1 MGGASQ
7 ISFNPN
13 HVETKLHSN
22 VNPLLVCL
30 MGIPF
35 KCRMIT
41 PFTTDHAYLGRF
53 ARGIVNMTTL
63 FLLWAF
69 SGFVFDVGSSLPMG
83 ALWAISIVSCFI
95 LGWLFTST
103 FELIMM
109 KHKGA
114 LIKICKYGF
123 GLVIYIALHA
133 PVIFFT
139 VHMGDEFWHWV
150 GCSAVLLFAELCIWE
165 TISMFFQ
172 TLLLIYL
179 QKSPETQKGGNA
191 GMRKMIT
198 PPLFK
203 RVFKEL

>member
-1 MGGASQ
+1 
-7 ISFNPN
+7 
-13 HVETKLHSN
+13 
-22 VNPLLVCL
+22 

-95 LGWLFTST
+95 LGRLFTST

-123 GLVIYIALHA
+123 GLIIYVALHA

-165 TISMFFQ
+165 TVSMFFQ
-172 TLLLIYL
+172 TILLMYL

-191 GMRKMIT
+191 GLRKMIT

-203 RVFKEL
+203 RVFKKL